1 MRWKHVLP
9 ALALALALAS
19 CGTTP
24 ADQNIAGMK
33 AKAESYGIQCPKAD
47 PFITYGGVS
56 EASAQGPSAAFPGGV
71 IKMPLKY
78 ADPDWSR
85 GPHAH
90 NRLAHEVA
98 HTCGAD
104 ERTARAVGNA
114 WWTVEAEWNRALLDD

>member
-1 MRWKHVLP
+1 MARYLIIAVLL
-9 ALALALALAS
+9 LAG
-19 CGTTP
+19 CTITP

-33 AKAESYGIQCPKAD
+33 AKAESYGLVCPKAD

-78 ADPDWSR
+78 QNEKWAS

-104 ERTARAVGNA
+104 QRTATAVGNA
-114 WWTVEAEWNRALLDD
+114 WWPVDAAWNRGLGDD